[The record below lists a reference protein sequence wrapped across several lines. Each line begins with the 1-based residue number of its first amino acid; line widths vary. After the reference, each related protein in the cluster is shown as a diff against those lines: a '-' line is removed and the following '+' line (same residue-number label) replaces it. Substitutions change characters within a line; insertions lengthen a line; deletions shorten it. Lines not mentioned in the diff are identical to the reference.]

1 LKVNKKHLAGQAGWN
16 FVAQLRS
23 WLPGPIGGILWFG
36 VDDASF
42 SVHAPFHGPLVAFVI
57 CFLGIWVL
65 KLH

>member
-1 LKVNKKHLAGQAGWN
+1 M
-16 FVAQLRS
+16 AQLRS

-57 CFLGIWVL
+57 CFLGGTDKIEMDGCRLITWL
-65 KLH
+65 FLGP